1 MTSRVG
7 PKGQVVIPKPLR
19 DRLGIKPGDEVD
31 FDYDGEAV
39 LVTPFRES
47 RSLYG
52 AYAGTNLTAE
62 LERVR
67 RAK

>member
-31 FDYDGEAV
+31 FDFDGEAV
-39 LVTPFRES
+39 LVTPYRES
-47 RSLYG
+47 RSLRG
-52 AYAGTNLTAE
+52 AFAGAQLTTE
-62 LERVR
+62 LERAR